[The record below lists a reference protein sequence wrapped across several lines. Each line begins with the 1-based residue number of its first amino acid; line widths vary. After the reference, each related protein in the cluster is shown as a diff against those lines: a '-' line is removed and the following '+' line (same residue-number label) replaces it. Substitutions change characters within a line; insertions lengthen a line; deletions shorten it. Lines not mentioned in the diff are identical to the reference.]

1 MTNSTLAFH
10 SFPSCLV
17 TSGFTFISCVPARY
31 VNDSSRLSRV
41 SPCPQVVHHH
51 RLSFCFS
58 HDSVPKFR
66 VPVCLN
72 LHSRSFLLLYPC
84 PLHPIRYLFVLLF
97 LLLTGYD
104 SVPKLSVPVCPF
116 LQDLLSFVSFTHY
129 SSVRCLIRLNQ
140 DFVFVGALFIC
151 VCHSTRHRLFFLRGE
166 VSYGIP
172 SVHMSHSNTAAI
184 TP

>member
-1 MTNSTLAFH
+1 MIPRAFH
-10 SFPSCLV
+10 VSAHARKLFIIIASPFVLVMTVSQSFVS
-17 TSGFTFISCVPARY
+17 
-31 VNDSSRLSRV
+31 LSASICIRGV
-41 SPCPQVVHHH
+41 
-51 RLSFCFS
+51 FF
-58 HDSVPKFR
+58 
-66 VPVCLN
+66 
-72 LHSRSFLLLYPC
+72 LLYPC
-84 PLHPIRYLFVLLF
+84 PLHPIRHLFVLLF
-97 LLLTGYD
+97 LLLTGHD
-104 SVPKLSVPVCPF
+104 SVPNLSVPVCPF

-184 TP
+184 TL